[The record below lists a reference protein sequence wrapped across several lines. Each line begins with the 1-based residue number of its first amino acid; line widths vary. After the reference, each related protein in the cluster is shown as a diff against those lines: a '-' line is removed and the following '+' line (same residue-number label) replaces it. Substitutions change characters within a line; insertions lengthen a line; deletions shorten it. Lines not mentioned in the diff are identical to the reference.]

1 MTQGF
6 DDIVVGSGQAGPF
19 LAVRLANAGRRV
31 AIVERK
37 FFGGT
42 CVNTGCTPT
51 KTMIASAETAHRVRE
66 SVRWGVHHAGSVT
79 VSMPEVQRR
88 TQDVVMASRNGIE
101 KMLRS
106 TPNVTVFRGTATFT
120 SPIMMNVTGEDSAQI
135 EGKRIFLNVGT
146 RAAVPELKGV
156 HDVPFM
162 NNTTLL
168 AMQELPEHLIV
179 VGGGYIGLEFAQMF
193 RRFGSKVTVVEMGPR
208 LAAHEDTDVTD
219 SLLQLFQQED
229 IGVRLNAKCIAL
241 APGAN
246 GGVQVHVT
254 CDDGDP
260 AVEGSHVLL
269 AVGRTPNT
277 QDLGLN
283 AAGVTLDDRGF
294 TPVNDQLQTN
304 VPHIYAL
311 GDCNRRGAFTHTS
324 YNDFEIVA
332 DNLIDGATRRVTDRI
347 QAHALYTDPPVAQ
360 IGMTEAE
367 VKKSGR
373 NALVGRRAMT
383 RVGRA
388 VEKGESFGFMKILA
402 DADSKEILGATIFG
416 VGGDEAIHSVLD
428 IMYAKA
434 PYTTLQH
441 AVHIHPTVAELLPT
455 VVGDLKPLT

>member
-1 MTQGF
+1 MTQRF

-42 CVNTGCTPT
+42 CVNVGCTPT

-66 SVRWGVHHAGSVT
+66 SVRWGVHHAGEVT
-79 VSMPEVQRR
+79 VSMPEVQLR
-88 TQDVVMASRNGIE
+88 TQKVVMSSRNGIE

-106 TPNVTVFRGTATFT
+106 TPNITVFKGTAHFT
-120 SPIMMNVTGEDSAQI
+120 SPTTLNVKGEDTAEI
-135 EGKRIFLNVGT
+135 EGERIFLNVGT
-146 RAAVPELKGV
+146 RAAVPDLKGV
-156 HDVPFM
+156 HDVPFLT
-162 NNTTLL
+162 NTTLL
-168 AMQELPEHLIV
+168 AMQEVPDHLVV

-208 LAAHEDTDVTD
+208 LAAHEDPDVTD
-219 SLLQLFQQED
+219 ALIELFTQED
-229 IGVRLNAKCIAL
+229 IGLRLNAECIAM
-241 APGAN
+241 APGAK
-246 GGVQVHVT
+246 GGVQVHVN
-254 CDDGDP
+254 CNEGEP
-260 AVEGSHVLL
+260 AVQGSHVLL

-277 QDLGLN
+277 QDLGLE
-283 AAGVTLDDRGF
+283 AAGVIVDDRGY
-294 TPVNDQLQTN
+294 TPVNDELQTN

-311 GDCNRRGAFTHTS
+311 GDCNKRGAFTHTS

-332 DNLIDGATRRVTDRI
+332 DNLIDGAKRRVTDRI

-360 IGMTEAE
+360 VGMTEVE

-416 VGGDEAIHSVLD
+416 VGGDEAIHAIVDL
-428 IMYAKA
+428 MYAKA

-455 VVGDLKPLT
+455 VAGDLKPLT